1 MHLEDLE
8 NTIHDSPLVIAPAT
22 SIRGRAPVV
31 VAIVSLKGMCG
42 RTFIGDG
49 RGNGDHPI
57 SLLASRATA
66 AIHAAPV
73 VRALSSKSNL
83 LECAG

>member
-1 MHLEDLE
+1 MLRFEGWR
-8 NTIHDSPLVIAPAT
+8 V
-22 SIRGRAPVV
+22 
-31 VAIVSLKGMCG
+31 G

-49 RGNGDHPI
+49 RSNGDHPI
-57 SLLASRATA
+57 SLLASRAMA